1 VRQTD
6 ERARAAR
13 HVSTDF
19 DAANYGILTTTMRE
33 NDVDS
38 TTTTTTTL
46 VSDGIDATDGR
57 GGYGDERGSS
67 SLVTSSSTTKETTT
81 TEATATTEGK
91 QQQQQESTKKRR
103 ERKTYERVKLPTPEE
118 VYQQD
123 AMDNCAIKTVMSCVL
138 GGALGGV
145 MGVVFGAFEPMEV
158 PAPDAPKVK
167 LTETIRQGVR
177 SAGARSWSYAKGFA
191 AFGALYAGS
200 ECVVEKVR
208 AKHDVTNSA
217 YAGCFTGGV
226 MARSGGPSGMAF
238 GCASMAAL
246 SVAMDKFM
254 DH

>member
-1 VRQTD
+1 MTTREND
-6 ERARAAR
+6 
-13 HVSTDF
+13 DG
-19 DAANYGILTTTMRE
+19 DLTTTG
-33 NDVDS
+33 
-38 TTTTTTTL
+38 TTTL
-46 VSDGIDATDGR
+46 VSGSDGTDDR
-57 GGYGDERGSS
+57 GYGGGGGDDARGSS
-67 SLVTSSSTTKETTT
+67 SLVTSSSMPTEATSTEATTT
-81 TEATATTEGK
+81 TNDGK
-91 QQQQQESTKKRR
+91 EQQQQQQQQPGKKKR

-123 AMDNCAIKTVMSCVL
+123 AMDNCAIKTAMSCVL

-254 DH
+254 DHH

>member
-1 VRQTD
+1 MTTREND
-6 ERARAAR
+6 
-13 HVSTDF
+13 DG
-19 DAANYGILTTTMRE
+19 DLTTTG
-33 NDVDS
+33 
-38 TTTTTTTL
+38 TTTL
-46 VSDGIDATDGR
+46 VSGSDGTDDR
-57 GGYGDERGSS
+57 GYGGGGGGDDARGSS
-67 SLVTSSSTTKETTT
+67 SLVTSSSMPTEATSTEATTT
-81 TEATATTEGK
+81 TTNDGK
-91 QQQQQESTKKRR
+91 EQQQQQQQPGKKKR

-123 AMDNCAIKTVMSCVL
+123 AMDNCAIKTAMSCVL

-254 DH
+254 DHH

>member
-1 VRQTD
+1 MTTRENED
-6 ERARAAR
+6 E
-13 HVSTDF
+13 D
-19 DAANYGILTTTMRE
+19 LTTTG
-33 NDVDS
+33 
-38 TTTTTTTL
+38 TTTTL
-46 VSDGIDATDGR
+46 VSGSDGTDGR
-57 GGYGDERGSS
+57 GYGGGGDDERGSS
-67 SLVTSSSTTKETTT
+67 SLVTSSSMPTEATSTEATTT
-81 TEATATTEGK
+81 TNDGK
-91 QQQQQESTKKRR
+91 EEEEQQQQQPGKKKR

-123 AMDNCAIKTVMSCVL
+123 AMDNCAIKTAMSCVL

-254 DH
+254 DHH

>member
-1 VRQTD
+1 M
-6 ERARAAR
+6 
-13 HVSTDF
+13 
-19 DAANYGILTTTMRE
+19 TTTDARDASAGATPRE
-33 NDVDS
+33 M
-38 TTTTTTTL
+38 
-46 VSDGIDATDGR
+46 SDDTAMDA
-57 GGYGDERGSS
+57 SS
-67 SLVTSSSTTKETTT
+67 ASVTRDDASSTLETSTSEVT
-81 TEATATTEGK
+81 AGEVDGELRAETATPGE
-91 QQQQQESTKKRR
+91 KKKKKK
-103 ERKTYERVKLPTPEE
+103 KTYERVKLPTPED

-158 PAPDAPKVK
+158 PAPDAPKV
-167 LTETIRQGVR
+167 TMRETIRQGAK

-208 AKHDVTNSA
+208 AKHDVANSA

-226 MARSGGPSGMAF
+226 MARTSGPTGMAV
-238 GCASMAAL
+238 GCATMAAL

-254 DH
+254 DHH

>member
-1 VRQTD
+1 MTTRENDD
-6 ERARAAR
+6 E
-13 HVSTDF
+13 D
-19 DAANYGILTTTMRE
+19 LTTTG
-33 NDVDS
+33 
-38 TTTTTTTL
+38 TTTT
-46 VSDGIDATDGR
+46 VVSGSDGTDDR
-57 GGYGDERGSS
+57 GYGGGGDDARGSS
-67 SLVTSSSTTKETTT
+67 SLVTSSSMP
-81 TEATATTEGK
+81 TEATSTEATTASEGK
-91 QQQQQESTKKRR
+91 EQRQEEKPGKKKR

-123 AMDNCAIKTVMSCVL
+123 AMDNCAIKTAMSCVL

-145 MGVVFGAFEPMEV
+145 MGIVFGAFEPMEV

-254 DH
+254 DHH

>member
-1 VRQTD
+1 MTTRENED
-6 ERARAAR
+6 E
-13 HVSTDF
+13 D
-19 DAANYGILTTTMRE
+19 LTTRG
-33 NDVDS
+33 
-38 TTTTTTTL
+38 TTTTL
-46 VSDGIDATDGR
+46 VSGSDGTDGR
-57 GGYGDERGSS
+57 GYGGGGDDERGSS
-67 SLVTSSSTTKETTT
+67 SLVTSSSMPTEATSTEATTT
-81 TEATATTEGK
+81 TNDGK
-91 QQQQQESTKKRR
+91 EEEEEQQQPGKKKR

-123 AMDNCAIKTVMSCVL
+123 AMDNCAIKTAMSCVL

-254 DH
+254 DHH

>member
-1 VRQTD
+1 MTTRENDD
-6 ERARAAR
+6 E
-13 HVSTDF
+13 D
-19 DAANYGILTTTMRE
+19 LTTTG
-33 NDVDS
+33 
-38 TTTTTTTL
+38 TTTT
-46 VSDGIDATDGR
+46 VVSGSDGTDDR
-57 GGYGDERGSS
+57 GYGGGGDDARGSS
-67 SLVTSSSTTKETTT
+67 SLVTSSSMP
-81 TEATATTEGK
+81 TEATSTEATTASEGK
-91 QQQQQESTKKRR
+91 EQRQEEKPGKKKR

-123 AMDNCAIKTVMSCVL
+123 AMDNCAIKTAMSCVL

-254 DH
+254 DHH

>member
-1 VRQTD
+1 M
-6 ERARAAR
+6 
-13 HVSTDF
+13 
-19 DAANYGILTTTMRE
+19 DASA
-33 NDVDS
+33 
-38 TTTTTTTL
+38 
-46 VSDGIDATDGR
+46 
-57 GGYGDERGSS
+57 
-67 SLVTSSSTTKETTT
+67 SSTVRDDASSTLETSTSDVAPVT
-81 TEATATTEGK
+81 ADEGDGERRAATATRDE
-91 QQQQQESTKKRR
+91 KKKKKK
-103 ERKTYERVKLPTPEE
+103 KTYERVKLPTPED

-158 PAPDAPKVK
+158 PAPDAPKV
-167 LTETIRQGVR
+167 TIRETIKQGAK

-226 MARSGGPSGMAF
+226 MARTSGPTGMAV
-238 GCASMAAL
+238 GCATMAAL

-254 DH
+254 DHH

>member
-1 VRQTD
+1 
-6 ERARAAR
+6 
-13 HVSTDF
+13 
-19 DAANYGILTTTMRE
+19 M
-33 NDVDS
+33 
-38 TTTTTTTL
+38 TL
-46 VSDGIDATDGR
+46 GSGSDGTDDR
-57 GGYGDERGSS
+57 GYDDERGSSSS
-67 SLVTSSSTTKETTT
+67 SLVTSSSMPTEATT
-81 TEATATTEGK
+81 TEGTTANEGK
-91 QQQQQESTKKRR
+91 EQQQPSKKKQR

-123 AMDNCAIKTVMSCVL
+123 AMDNCAIKTAMSCVL

-254 DH
+254 DHH

>member
-1 VRQTD
+1 MTTREND
-6 ERARAAR
+6 
-13 HVSTDF
+13 DG
-19 DAANYGILTTTMRE
+19 DLTTTG
-33 NDVDS
+33 
-38 TTTTTTTL
+38 TTTL
-46 VSDGIDATDGR
+46 VSGSDGTDDR
-57 GGYGDERGSS
+57 GYGGGGGGGDDARGSS
-67 SLVTSSSTTKETTT
+67 SLVTSSSMPTEATSTEATTT
-81 TEATATTEGK
+81 TNDGK
-91 QQQQQESTKKRR
+91 EQQQQQQQQQPGKKKR

-123 AMDNCAIKTVMSCVL
+123 AMDNCAIKTAMSCVL

-254 DH
+254 DHH

>member
-1 VRQTD
+1 MTTREND
-6 ERARAAR
+6 
-13 HVSTDF
+13 DG
-19 DAANYGILTTTMRE
+19 DLTTTG
-33 NDVDS
+33 
-38 TTTTTTTL
+38 TTTL
-46 VSDGIDATDGR
+46 VSGSDGTDDR
-57 GGYGDERGSS
+57 GYGGGGGDDDARGSS
-67 SLVTSSSTTKETTT
+67 SLVTSSSMPTEATSTEATTT
-81 TEATATTEGK
+81 TNDGK
-91 QQQQQESTKKRR
+91 EQQQQQQQPGKKKR

-123 AMDNCAIKTVMSCVL
+123 AMDNCAIKTAMSCVL

-254 DH
+254 DHH

>member
-1 VRQTD
+1 MTTREND
-6 ERARAAR
+6 EE
-13 HVSTDF
+13 D
-19 DAANYGILTTTMRE
+19 LTTTGP
-33 NDVDS
+33 
-38 TTTTTTTL
+38 TTGPTTTTL
-46 VSDGIDATDGR
+46 ADGR
-57 GGYGDERGSS
+57 GYGGGDDDDERGSS
-67 SLVTSSSTTKETTT
+67 SLVTSSSMPTEATTST
-81 TEATATTEGK
+81 TEAANEGK
-91 QQQQQESTKKRR
+91 EEQQQEEKPGKKKR

-123 AMDNCAIKTVMSCVL
+123 AMDNCAIKTAMSCVL

-254 DH
+254 DHH

>member
-1 VRQTD
+1 MTTREND
-6 ERARAAR
+6 
-13 HVSTDF
+13 DG
-19 DAANYGILTTTMRE
+19 DLTTTG
-33 NDVDS
+33 
-38 TTTTTTTL
+38 TTTL
-46 VSDGIDATDGR
+46 VSGSDGTDDR
-57 GGYGDERGSS
+57 GYGGGGGGDDARGSS
-67 SLVTSSSTTKETTT
+67 SLVTSSSMPTEATSTEATTT
-81 TEATATTEGK
+81 TNDGK
-91 QQQQQESTKKRR
+91 EEEQQQQQQPGKKKR

-123 AMDNCAIKTVMSCVL
+123 AMDNCAIKTAMSCVL

-254 DH
+254 DHH

>member
-1 VRQTD
+1 MTTRENED
-6 ERARAAR
+6 E
-13 HVSTDF
+13 D
-19 DAANYGILTTTMRE
+19 LTTTG
-33 NDVDS
+33 
-38 TTTTTTTL
+38 TTTTL
-46 VSDGIDATDGR
+46 VSGSDGTDGR
-57 GGYGDERGSS
+57 GYGGGGDDERGSS
-67 SLVTSSSTTKETTT
+67 SLVTSSSMPTEATSTEATTT
-81 TEATATTEGK
+81 TNDGK
-91 QQQQQESTKKRR
+91 EEEQQQQQPGKKKR

-123 AMDNCAIKTVMSCVL
+123 AMDNCAIKTAMSCVL

-254 DH
+254 DHH

>member
-1 VRQTD
+1 MTTREND
-6 ERARAAR
+6 
-13 HVSTDF
+13 DG
-19 DAANYGILTTTMRE
+19 DLTTTG
-33 NDVDS
+33 
-38 TTTTTTTL
+38 TTTL
-46 VSDGIDATDGR
+46 VSGSDGTDDR
-57 GGYGDERGSS
+57 GYGGGGGGGDDARRSS
-67 SLVTSSSTTKETTT
+67 SLVTSSSMPTEATSTEATTT
-81 TEATATTEGK
+81 TNDGK
-91 QQQQQESTKKRR
+91 EQQQQQQQPGKKKR

-123 AMDNCAIKTVMSCVL
+123 AMDNCAIKTAMSCVL

-254 DH
+254 DHH

>member
-1 VRQTD
+1 MTTRENDDEDLTGPTTGPPPTTTLLSGSDGTD
-6 ERARAAR
+6 ERG
-13 HVSTDF
+13 T
-19 DAANYGILTTTMRE
+19 
-33 NDVDS
+33 
-38 TTTTTTTL
+38 
-46 VSDGIDATDGR
+46 
-57 GGYGDERGSS
+57 DERGSS
-67 SLVTSSSTTKETTT
+67 SLVTSTSMPTEATTTEATT
-81 TEATATTEGK
+81 TEATAANEGK
-91 QQQQQESTKKRR
+91 EQQQPSKKKR

-123 AMDNCAIKTVMSCVL
+123 AMDNCAIKTAMSCVL

-254 DH
+254 DHH

>member
-1 VRQTD
+1 MTTREND
-6 ERARAAR
+6 
-13 HVSTDF
+13 DG
-19 DAANYGILTTTMRE
+19 DLTTTG
-33 NDVDS
+33 
-38 TTTTTTTL
+38 TTTL
-46 VSDGIDATDGR
+46 VSGSDGTDDR
-57 GGYGDERGSS
+57 GYGGGGGDDARGSS
-67 SLVTSSSTTKETTT
+67 SLVTSSSMPTEATSTEATTT
-81 TEATATTEGK
+81 TNDGK
-91 QQQQQESTKKRR
+91 EQQQQQQQPGKKKR

-123 AMDNCAIKTVMSCVL
+123 AMDNCAIKTAMSCVL

-254 DH
+254 DHH

>member
-1 VRQTD
+1 M
-6 ERARAAR
+6 
-13 HVSTDF
+13 
-19 DAANYGILTTTMRE
+19 TTRE
-33 NDVDS
+33 NDDEDLTGP
-38 TTTTTTTL
+38 TTGPTTTTL
-46 VSDGIDATDGR
+46 VSESDGTDER
-57 GGYGDERGSS
+57 GYDERGSS
-67 SLVTSSSTTKETTT
+67 SLVTSSSMPTEATT
-81 TEATATTEGK
+81 TEATAAYEGK
-91 QQQQQESTKKRR
+91 EQQQSSKKKR

-123 AMDNCAIKTVMSCVL
+123 AMDNCAIKTAMSCVL

-254 DH
+254 DHH

>member
-1 VRQTD
+1 MTTRENED
-6 ERARAAR
+6 E
-13 HVSTDF
+13 D
-19 DAANYGILTTTMRE
+19 LTTTG
-33 NDVDS
+33 
-38 TTTTTTTL
+38 TTTTL
-46 VSDGIDATDGR
+46 VSGSDGTDGR
-57 GGYGDERGSS
+57 GYGGGGDDERGSS
-67 SLVTSSSTTKETTT
+67 SLVTSSSMPTEATSTEATTT
-81 TEATATTEGK
+81 TNDGK
-91 QQQQQESTKKRR
+91 EEEEQQQQPGKKKR

-123 AMDNCAIKTVMSCVL
+123 AMDNCAIKTAMSCVL

-254 DH
+254 DHH